1 VFNLLPGQ
9 GLGFTGSK
17 LIAFG
22 LAPVVATDIV
32 IPLPIVSGGGGGWN
46 RAFVFDNGYSRDADD
61 SREVVEILSI
71 LFGVMTNE

>member
-22 LAPVVATDIV
+22 LAPVVVTDIV
-32 IPLPIVSGGGGGWN
+32 IPPPIISGGGGGGY
-46 RAFVFDNGYSRDADD
+46 RAFVFDNAYSRDADD
-61 SREVVEILSI
+61 SCEVVEILSI

>member
-32 IPLPIVSGGGGGWN
+32 IPPPIVSGSGGWN
-46 RAFVFDNGYSRDADD
+46 RAFVFDNAYSRDADD